1 MKEHYTHMNT
11 SYLPIIGYQGAY
23 TAKRMYQQ
31 PLAQIPI
38 NYATAAIP
46 RYAPFGTDYT
56 PDYSTKIIGSRYVSI
71 PEIASNA
78 SKHPSPLLAKNIDPD
93 LAPTKTIQHAH
104 AQDSPQWPQQT
115 KSRFDTTYR
124 TEFINRIRHPD
135 QIAKPI
141 RNLQSSFN
149 QYSVLPPI
157 NTEIVNRNNDIPRSN
172 ASARTTSTDVQSE
185 KQPFRDQQMKFNE
198 SMPNDIPPLNFN
210 NSSQNFYGQPPPL
223 PPPPP
228 PPQQQQ
234 QQPMIDNIDT
244 YMTQEPVLLTDYEE
258 QRLAEQVSYQ
268 LGYSSGVEKLK
279 VFYQELTAY
288 DPNLTRYVH
297 YSTIQLLAAQIGL
310 GLQDD
315 TLRFSMCKFV
325 APNRPRGF
333 VNYEDMVRYFGR
345 CLAYTNPHQL
355 SQQRNPNSRSSNSN
369 NGSYN
374 RTPSPQKQ
382 YQTRIQ
388 SSLTNLTDDGERNF
402 DPDERLVRLL
412 LRQNLRSFELNGSID
427 FDKLYREL
435 KAVDRNQTGVLN
447 RQQIEEVVYKVRI
460 PLQRSLLFQ
469 ILEKHCRAYLRLYKW
484 EAFFQYLKEQILDT
498 GDSQDQ
504 SNQISTQ
511 NSPTRNQWLDLIRKE
526 YKETDRLRVV
536 ERFIANTEG
545 SRLESHHP
553 TAWFARFLRL
563 ANAMYTH
570 RASTNRD
577 HDFQLPRDEARR
589 LFRAYNQ
596 VWDLKIDD
604 DKIQIVLNACARG
617 GNTAVDDALKLLAK

>member
-210 NSSQNFYGQPPPL
+210 NSSQNFYGQPPP
-223 PPPPP
+223 PPPPQQ
-228 PPQQQQ
+228 QQQQ

-355 SQQRNPNSRSSNSN
+355 SPSQSCETSAYHQLNFHRYRQNECRCRHEHNSYSN
-369 NGSYN
+369 NPCPIHHYN
-374 RTPSPQKQ
+374 R
-382 YQTRIQ
+382 
-388 SSLTNLTDDGERNF
+388 
-402 DPDERLVRLL
+402 
-412 LRQNLRSFELNGSID
+412 
-427 FDKLYREL
+427 
-435 KAVDRNQTGVLN
+435 
-447 RQQIEEVVYKVRI
+447 
-460 PLQRSLLFQ
+460 
-469 ILEKHCRAYLRLYKW
+469 
-484 EAFFQYLKEQILDT
+484 
-498 GDSQDQ
+498 
-504 SNQISTQ
+504 
-511 NSPTRNQWLDLIRKE
+511 
-526 YKETDRLRVV
+526 
-536 ERFIANTEG
+536 
-545 SRLESHHP
+545 
-553 TAWFARFLRL
+553 
-563 ANAMYTH
+563 
-570 RASTNRD
+570 
-577 HDFQLPRDEARR
+577 
-589 LFRAYNQ
+589 
-596 VWDLKIDD
+596 
-604 DKIQIVLNACARG
+604 
-617 GNTAVDDALKLLAK
+617 